1 MKANPGD
8 SYTPWYLVRLA
19 AREFS
24 SQELCE
30 MHTTAVDKGEHHTA
44 RLYLEALSIHACQIG
59 WGDLIEQSMLGWP
72 TAAQRLARSV
82 DLKILEEEA
91 LRARARRDRAR
102 QSMFE
107 EAIRIRKEE
116 DVGVG

>member
-30 MHTTAVDKGEHHTA
+30 MHDSAAGKGEHHNA
-44 RLYLEALSIHACQIG
+44 RLYLEALSIHACQVG

-91 LRARARRDRAR
+91 LRARARRDRDR
-102 QSMFE
+102 QSIFE

-116 DVGVG
+116 DVGAR